1 MTAVAAAAV
10 APASPSAGLVNALE
24 VEPVGGAGPALGDGQ
39 KNVWSYLEEMANT
52 LLSNVQQLKTLI
64 EQAKGAQA
72 EAAGVKGHGCRK
84 EVRKQSDPGKELN
97 NDSNFNGKYV
107 CVFSVE
113 DSVSHFRVRLRFR
126 QRTTQRPRRT
136 RT

>member
-10 APASPSAGLVNALE
+10 APVSPSAGLVNTLE
-24 VEPVGGAGPALGDGQ
+24 VEPVGGAGPALSDGQ

-72 EAAGVKGHGCRK
+72 ETAGVKGHGCRK
-84 EVRKQSDPGKELN
+84 EVRKHTGLGKDFCYL
-97 NDSNFNGKYV
+97 
-107 CVFSVE
+107 
-113 DSVSHFRVRLRFR
+113 
-126 QRTTQRPRRT
+126 
-136 RT
+136 

>member
-24 VEPVGGAGPALGDGQ
+24 VEPVGGAGPSLGDGQ

-84 EVRKQSDPGKELN
+84 EVRKQSDLGE
-97 NDSNFNGKYV
+97 
-107 CVFSVE
+107 E
-113 DSVSHFRVRLRFR
+113 
-126 QRTTQRPRRT
+126 
-136 RT
+136 